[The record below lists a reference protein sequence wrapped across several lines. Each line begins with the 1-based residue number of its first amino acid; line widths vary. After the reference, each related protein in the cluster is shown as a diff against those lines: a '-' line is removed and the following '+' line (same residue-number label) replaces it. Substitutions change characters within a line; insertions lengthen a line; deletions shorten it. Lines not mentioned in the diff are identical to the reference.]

1 MIIVYDTIMQSVHA
15 SPAQISF
22 NDTFSDDYK
31 TQEIT
36 IHNNGSEPITYRLFN
51 NVSVSVEP
59 YRQLKSGRVYNN
71 HPAHTGFDYADIT
84 FSAEEIHVG
93 PGESQTVQVTVR
105 PPNTDPLFHV
115 IYGGFIQLDP
125 IHDDASNATTKAI
138 HVPYFGIVGSQRDLP
153 IFDVNY
159 KRTIYNNGTDV
170 KSSFNESISYEFDP
184 AKTKEDGHA
193 SLLFNFTLFSPTLIV
208 KGEVL
213 DEGHHILGYAFQ
225 PISFVQRD
233 FYKDKK
239 PRDPPVWNGQYFKN
253 LTYDVLSY
261 RDEHTPK
268 VPQEDYISV
277 ESGSYYYV
285 RISALKQF
293 GDLRNVDDW
302 ESFDAG
308 PIKVQR
314 LDV

>member
-1 MIIVYDTIMQSVHA
+1 MQSVHA

-22 NDTFSDDYK
+22 NDTFSDAYK

-36 IHNNGSEPITYRLFN
+36 VYNNGSEAITYRLFN

-84 FSAEEIHVG
+84 FSNIEIRLG
-93 PGESQTVQVTVR
+93 PGESQTVQVTVS
-105 PPNTDPLFHV
+105 PPHTDPIFHV
-115 IYGGFIQLDP
+115 IYGGFIQFDP
-125 IHDDASNATTKAI
+125 INSSGTNKAI

-159 KRTIYNNGTDV
+159 KQTVYNNGTEE
-170 KSSFNESISYEFDP
+170 KYSINETILYEFDP
-184 AKTKEDGHA
+184 AQVKEDGHA
-193 SLLFNFTLFSPTLIV
+193 SLLFNFTLFSPTLVI

-213 DEGHHILGYAFQ
+213 DENKNLLGYSFQ
-225 PISFVQRD
+225 PQSYIQRD
-233 FYKDKK
+233 FYKDKS
-239 PRDPPVWNGQYFKN
+239 PRDPLVWNGQYFKN

-261 RDEHTPK
+261 RDEHIPRI
-268 VPQEDYISV
+268 PQEDFISV
-277 ESGSYYYV
+277 ESGTYYL

-293 GDLRNVDDW
+293 GDLQKVDDW
-302 ESFDAG
+302 EYFNAG
-308 PIKVQR
+308 PIEVKR
-314 LDV
+314 LD